1 MIRIRH
7 VVTGITL
14 MLALAACRGP
24 EAEQARQDAAAA
36 ADHAAAATDQV
47 AIKADRAQLKT
58 HRGQPDLSAADRAQL
73 AADRLK
79 LHNDLVVARAKA
91 RQDNVAAAAAI
102 AGDLRQFR
110 VDHRAAR
117 GA

>member
-36 ADHAAAATDQV
+36 ADHAAAATDQIATTATPV
-47 AIKADRAQLKT
+47 APHAS
-58 HRGQPDLSAADRAQL
+58 PPSP
-73 AADRLK
+73 
-79 LHNDLVVARAKA
+79 V
-91 RQDNVAAAAAI
+91 
-102 AGDLRQFR
+102 
-110 VDHRAAR
+110 RAACVSQ
-117 GA
+117 